1 MNAIKGVSG
10 ATEDN
15 LDAYEAYI
23 DSNPD
28 AFSDPATAAEVQ
40 AMVDAVNTEVAV
52 LEAVLEDSASPDGA
66 ANADGMPVTAAQLD
80 AVAESV
86 GPALEAAYQAAIAAA
101 IELSNPPAAE
111 EVQAL
116 IDGVNAMNMD
126 DSAAAVLAAILED
139 SASPGGAMNAD
150 SMPVTAAQL
159 DAVAENV
166 NPALADDYQT
176 AVAAATN
183 LSNSPTVAE
192 VQSIVDLVN
201 AVDAVNASPEA
212 LDAILEDSASP
223 DGAANADGAPVTA
236 EQLDAVAEGV
246 DPALEAEYRAAV
258 AAATDLSNP
267 PTVEEVQALIDAVNA
282 TADETL
288 DAVLETRPRS
298 NKPDQKTQT
307 KKASA

>member
-101 IELSNPPAAE
+101 IELSNPPSAE

-183 LSNSPTVAE
+183 LSN
-192 VQSIVDLVN
+192 
-201 AVDAVNASPEA
+201 
-212 LDAILEDSASP
+212 
-223 DGAANADGAPVTA
+223 
-236 EQLDAVAEGV
+236 
-246 DPALEAEYRAAV
+246 
-258 AAATDLSNP
+258 
-267 PTVEEVQALIDAVNA
+267 
-282 TADETL
+282 
-288 DAVLETRPRS
+288 
-298 NKPDQKTQT
+298 
-307 KKASA
+307 

>member
-1 MNAIKGVSG
+1 M
-10 ATEDN
+10 TERPLPRARAQPRRLGRVLGREQVHRADQ
-15 LDAYEAYI
+15 
-23 DSNPD
+23 S
-28 AFSDPATAAEVQ
+28 AAR
-40 AMVDAVNTEVAV
+40 ARRGRHAAG
-52 LEAVLEDSASPDGA
+52 GA
-66 ANADGMPVTAAQLD
+66 ARAR
-80 AVAESV
+80 
-86 GPALEAAYQAAIAAA
+86 
-101 IELSNPPAAE
+101 
-111 EVQAL
+111 
-116 IDGVNAMNMD
+116 
-126 DSAAAVLAAILED
+126 
-139 SASPGGAMNAD
+139 
-150 SMPVTAAQL
+150 
-159 DAVAENV
+159 
-166 NPALADDYQT
+166 